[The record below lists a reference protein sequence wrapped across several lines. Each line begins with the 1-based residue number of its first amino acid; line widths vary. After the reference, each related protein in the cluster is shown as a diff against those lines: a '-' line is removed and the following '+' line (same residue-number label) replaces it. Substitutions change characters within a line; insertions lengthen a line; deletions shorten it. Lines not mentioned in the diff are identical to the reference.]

1 MCYVDNMPNGEQR
14 KIFHAMYYYALKDVY
29 VLPTKYT

>member
-14 KIFHAMYYYALKDVY
+14 KIFHAMYYALKDVY